1 MSESTESKS
10 LNVETARAAVL
21 ASGELE
27 AFEGPHFR
35 TGRTGDWESVF
46 LADDDH
52 THPDFARVI
61 VTRRGQAAR
70 EIVIGWADY
79 AEIIEGDDEARNAA
93 EREWVGTRGRKPM
106 AIFGAEAERH
116 AYRVVFADV
125 LAPLLGRTVAPAAAA
140 GAASAAPARDFATE
154 IAEAETPEQI
164 DAIDKAIRAVRGYT
178 ADKPGTDLHLLW
190 KSRRREILDVAWKPA
205 PAAESAADVWAPVDH
220 IERPTGET
228 APRAVPRDHLPPQN
242 RAGRR
247 AAARK
252 KGGRR

>member
-1 MSESTESKS
+1 MSDVTESKTMT
-10 LNVETARAAVL
+10 VETARAAVL

-27 AFEGPHFR
+27 AIDGPHFR
-35 TGRTGDWESVF
+35 TGRAGEWESVF
-46 LADDDH
+46 LADADH
-52 THPDFARVI
+52 PHPDFARVI

-70 EIVIGWADY
+70 EVAIGWADY
-79 AEIIEGDDEARNAA
+79 AEIIEGEDETRNAA
-93 EREWVGTRGRKPM
+93 EREWIQTRGRKPM

-125 LAPLLGRTVAPAAAA
+125 LAPLLGGSVRRPQAAAEQ
-140 GAASAAPARDFATE
+140 SAEPARDFSAE
-154 IAEAETPEQI
+154 IAEAKTPEQI
-164 DAIDKAIRAVRGYT
+164 DAIDTAIRAVRGYT
-178 ADKPGTDLHLLW
+178 PDKAGTELHMLW
-190 KSRRREILDVAWKPA
+190 KTRRREILAA
-205 PAAESAADVWAPVDH
+205 AAEPAAETRADAWAPVDH
-220 IERPTGET
+220 VEQPTGET

>member
-27 AFEGPHFR
+27 AFEGPYFR
-35 TGRTGDWESVF
+35 TGRVGDWDSVF
-46 LADDDH
+46 LADADH

-70 EIVIGWADY
+70 EIAIGWADY

-125 LAPLLGRTVAPAAAA
+125 LAPLLGRAAAPAAAA
-140 GAASAAPARDFATE
+140 AAVGGAPARDFAAE
-154 IAEAETPEQI
+154 IAAAKTPAQI
-164 DAIDKAIRAVRGYT
+164 GAIDNAIRAVRGYT
-178 ADKPGTDLHLLW
+178 ADKSGTDLHLLW
-190 KSRRREILDVAWKPA
+190 KNRRREILAA
-205 PAAESAADVWAPVDH
+205 AAEPAAESTPDAWAPVDH
-220 IERPTGET
+220 VERPTGET